1 MRFSIWPSSAHS
13 WDEIRSLATH
23 AESTGW
29 DGVYI
34 ADHFM
39 PNAEDVSGPMQ
50 EALTVLAGLAAAV
63 PRVRLGSLVFG
74 NTYRHPAVLA
84 KSAATIDH
92 ISGGRFVL
100 GLGAGWQE
108 NEHDAYG
115 IELRAPG
122 PRLKQF
128 TEAVKIVRSMRDEA
142 RTTLQGDHYE
152 VTDAPLEPKPIGP
165 LPLLIGGSGERVMLR
180 IVAEHA
186 DEWNIWSTP
195 ARMAEKSAVLARHCE
210 AIGRDPASIYRSTQA
225 LLFPGAEGA
234 KTAAKFAEIRPA
246 MGGTS
251 EQLIDTIGQ
260 FAELGVNELI
270 VPDFTLGPFDE
281 TIATYDELIAEVA
294 PPFR

>member
-13 WDEIRSLATH
+13 WDEILTLAQH
-23 AESTGW
+23 AEATGW

-39 PNAEDVSGPMQ
+39 PNSEDVSGPMQ

-63 PRVRLGSLVFG
+63 PRVRLASLVFG

-84 KSAATIDH
+84 KSAVTIDH
-92 ISGGRFVL
+92 ISGGRFTL

-115 IELRAPG
+115 IELPAAG

-128 TEAVKIVRSMRDEA
+128 TEAVTIVKSLRDEP
-142 RTTLQGDHYE
+142 RTTLHGDHYDLTE
-152 VTDAPLEPKPIGP
+152 APLEPKPVGP
-165 LPLLIGGSGERVMLR
+165 MPILIGGSGERVMLR

-195 ARMAEKSAVLARHCE
+195 ERQSHKAEVLARHCE
-210 AIGRDPASIYRSTQA
+210 AVGRDPESIHRSTQA
-225 LLFPGAEGA
+225 LLFPGADGA
-234 KTAAKFAEIRPA
+234 ATAAKFAGIRP
-246 MGGTS
+246 
-251 EQLIDTIGQ
+251 
-260 FAELGVNELI
+260 
-270 VPDFTLGPFDE
+270 
-281 TIATYDELIAEVA
+281 
-294 PPFR
+294 